1 MKTRVK
7 NLARAGKTVRVWVRN
22 VRVQDGSCGWRRAQE
37 REVMDG
43 WAAEVMGAMAVRA
56 GGRVGLV
63 GKRMGEMK
71 ALLYR
76 WLADDVNG

>member
-1 MKTRVK
+1 
-7 NLARAGKTVRVWVRN
+7 
-22 VRVQDGSCGWRRAQE
+22 
-37 REVMDG
+37 MDG